1 MFAAD
6 RSFAL
11 PAHELA
17 TVVVV
22 PVAENS
28 KCVCAA
34 PGDISDTSRS
44 CRNVCDA
51 LKFTDTFETAPVTP
65 ATVKVTSLKVVL
77 LFWQTGDVTSE
88 SGIAPNV
95 PALAAAVTAD
105 GVPHG
110 VGEPVAVAV
119 GVAVAVAVPVGVAVA
134 VAVAVA
140 VPVGDGHAPP
150 ANDRLHPPAIAPPSP
165 VVKSLTY
172 RCHVPSP
179 FVPPKIDENVAVLAP
194 AGPGC
199 PYTTSGPGAGKLSP
213 V

>member
-65 ATVKVTSLKVVL
+65 ATVKVTSLNVVL

-88 SGIAPNV
+88 SGIAPSV
-95 PALAAAVTAD
+95 PALAAAVTGA
-105 GVPHG
+105 PHG
-110 VGEPVAVAV
+110 VAVAVAV
-119 GVAVAVAVPVGVAVA
+119 GVAVPVGVPVGVAVA
-134 VAVAVA
+134 VGVAVGDPQPPPACSDTSSITKLA
-140 VPVGDGHAPP
+140 VPVVVPMYSNTMTCDPP
-150 ANDRLHPPAIAPPSP
+150 FANALRLTVLCVYADSAVAGS
-165 VVKSLTY
+165 V
-172 RCHVPSP
+172 
-179 FVPPKIDENVAVLAP
+179 NV
-194 AGPGC
+194 
-199 PYTTSGPGAGKLSP
+199 
-213 V
+213 